1 MNRGVGM
8 TTTCL
13 IKFSK
18 NKNEKNIVNV
28 LKAQKKN
35 PHTGQKAKIFLINF
49 SLIIKKKKSLFS
61 GNSLTKDR

>member
-1 MNRGVGM
+1 MSADLLVPVYQTGPWQDQEGNFILNRGVGM

-28 LKAQKKN
+28 LKAQKKT
-35 PHTGQKAKIFLINF
+35 HTQVRKL
-49 SLIIKKKKSLFS
+49 KSF
-61 GNSLTKDR
+61 

>member
-1 MNRGVGM
+1 MSADLLVPVYQTGPWQDQERNFILNRGVGM

-28 LKAQKKN
+28 LKAQKKK
-35 PHTGQKAKIFLINF
+35 PTHR
-49 SLIIKKKKSLFS
+49 SES
-61 GNSLTKDR
+61 